1 MASELILKTP
11 DGTHPIFVGENLLE
25 QAGTIAR
32 RLDPQNFSSRC
43 AIVTNPTVGKIYAER
58 IADSLRAK
66 GFEPCFVKM
75 PDGEQ
80 FKTIDTLKDL
90 YDQLIDARLDR
101 RSIIF
106 ALGGG
111 VVGDVAGFAAATLM
125 RGVQLVQMPTTVL
138 AMVDA
143 GVGGKTAIDHP
154 RGKNLIGAFKLPRA
168 VIVDT
173 QTLSTLP
180 DEEFCSGMAEVVK
193 HGILS
198 GEKLF
203 TRLEIG
209 DWRLGI
215 KDWLADAIRVKVDVV
230 GRDPFEQGERAKLN
244 LGHTFGHAFE
254 KLSNYSMR
262 HGDAVAIG
270 TLCAARLAR
279 NRQWCDDAFGARIE
293 KLLSAIGLP
302 TRVPRE
308 METDAILA
316 AMQTDKKMLDGKL
329 HFIVPRGLGDVM
341 IANDVR
347 REEVEQVIVELR
359 EN

>member
-1 MASELILKTP
+1 MASELILKTT
-11 DGTHPIFVGENLLE
+11 DGTHPILVGENLLE
-25 QAGTIAR
+25 QSGTIVR
-32 RLDPQNFSSRC
+32 RLEPHNFSARC
-43 AIVTNPTVGKIYAER
+43 AIVTNPTVGKIYAARVAE
-58 IADSLRAK
+58 SLREN
-66 GFEPCFVKM
+66 GFEPSIVEM

-101 RSIIF
+101 RSIVF

-143 GVGGKTAIDHP
+143 GVGGKTAVDHP

-180 DEEFCSGMAEVVK
+180 DAEFRSGMAEVVK
-193 HGILS
+193 HGVLQG
-198 GEKLF
+198 GELF
-203 TRLEIG
+203 DKLEIG
-209 DWRLGI
+209 NWKLQVAS
-215 KDWLADAIRVKVDVV
+215 WLAQAIQVKVDVV
-230 GRDPFEQGERAKLN
+230 TRDPFEQGERAKLN

-270 TLCAARLAR
+270 TICAARLAR
-279 NRQWCDDAFGARIE
+279 NRQWCEDAFVARIE
-293 KLLSAIGLP
+293 KLLVAIGLP
-302 TRVPRE
+302 TRVPHK
-308 METDAILA
+308 MATDAILA

-329 HFIVPRGLGDVM
+329 HFIVPRGLGDVV

-347 REEVEQVIVELR
+347 REEVEQVVEGLR
-359 EN
+359 DT